1 MIPLALAF
9 LWAGAADP
17 AATLSRV
24 LAKAREDLKRIP
36 NYTCVQTVTRE
47 FFTPVA
53 PVKRSCEVLLEAKK
67 QPTLDMKLR
76 ASHTDRIRLEVA
88 MTGVRELHAWV
99 GATRFDERP
108 IDEFVR
114 EGPVGTGMF
123 GSFLAAVCEQDVRR
137 FRFERELTVDG
148 HDRLEF
154 SFDVPHKDSH
164 YKVKVYESWV
174 ITAYRGTIEV
184 DPATDDVTRIQVRT
198 AVLPPAAGTCQTTT
212 VLDLARTAMGP
223 LATVARQRFVASTG
237 HEAVNTM
244 RFARCREYRGES
256 TIRYEGD
263 AAPTAEGG
271 KTAKEERQSIPAG
284 MPFSMELAEAIDP
297 AVAAAGDPFVG
308 RLREALKDLRGKTLA
323 PRGARVDGR
332 LLRVQQYFSPRA
344 ETIVVIQPL
353 SVEVRGAPVALSA
366 RQDLSKMMAAKK
378 RFEILLPFEWE
389 EAAALLRFE
398 GRGEVVPKGFVT
410 LWRTSRAD

>member
-47 FFTPVA
+47 FFTPAA

-67 QPTLDMKLR
+67 KPTLDMKLR
-76 ASHTDRIRLEVA
+76 PSHTDRLRLEVA
-88 MTGVRELHAWV
+88 MTGVREMHAWV
-99 GATRFDERP
+99 GATRFDDRP

-123 GSFLAAVCEQDVRR
+123 GSFLAAICEQDVHRL
-137 FRFERELTVDG
+137 RFERELTVDG

-164 YKVKVYESWV
+164 YRVKVYDSWV

-184 DPATDDVTRIQVRT
+184 DPATDDVTRIQVQT

-223 LATVARQRFVASTG
+223 LATVARQRFVAATG

-244 RFARCREYRGES
+244 RFSGCREYRGES

-263 AAPTAEGG
+263 STRTAEGG
-271 KTAKEERQSIPAG
+271 KTRKEERPSIPPG
-284 MPFSMELAEAIDP
+284 RPFSMELEEAIDP

-308 RLREALKDLRGKTLA
+308 RLREPLKDMRGRTLA
-323 PRGARVDGR
+323 PRGARVVGR
-332 LLRVQQYFSPRA
+332 LLRVQQYFSPRE
-344 ETIVVIQPL
+344 ETIVVLQPV
-353 SVEVRGAPVALSA
+353 SVEVRGAAMALSA

-378 RFEILLPFEWE
+378 KFEILPPFEWE
-389 EAAALLRFE
+389 KSAALVRSE
-398 GRGEVVPKGFVT
+398 GQGAIVPKGFVT
-410 LWRTSRAD
+410 LWRTSRD